1 MSRSVLDG
9 LVLPETIQIERFHI
23 MLSQNLPQ
31 HQTRTSPQLR
41 TALIA
46 GAIAGPLYVG
56 IGVLEAVL
64 RDGFDIRIHSLSLL
78 ANGAGGWIHS
88 TMMGVSGLLT
98 VIGALGI
105 SAVQQRAGQRSLAM
119 IAGLV
124 IFGCGIATAGL
135 LRADPAEG
143 FPIGT
148 PSGPPLVI
156 TASGVGHLVAGS
168 IGFLGLIVA
177 TLACAGRS
185 ARAGDR
191 IWAVCSAVTGVYY
204 LVAFAGIASGAGN
217 PVINIAFTVAVALGW
232 GWLTALCIRALKGR
246 VC

>member
-1 MSRSVLDG
+1 
-9 LVLPETIQIERFHI
+9 
-23 MLSQNLPQ
+23 MLSHNLQEHPAS
-31 HQTRTSPQLR
+31 TSAQMR
-41 TALIA
+41 MALIA

-56 IGVLEAVL
+56 VGTLEAVM
-64 RDGFDIRIHSLSLL
+64 RPGFDIRIHSLSLL

-88 TMMGVSGLLT
+88 TMMVVSGLLT

-105 SAVQQRAGQRSLAM
+105 STVQQRTGRRSYAM
-119 IAGLV
+119 ITGLA
-124 IFGCGIATAGL
+124 IYGLGIAAAGL

-148 PSGPPLVI
+148 PPGPPVVV
-156 TASGVGHLVAGS
+156 TASGVGHLVAGA

-177 TLACAGRS
+177 CLACARRS

-191 IWAVCSAVTGVYY
+191 VWATCSALIGVYY
-204 LVAFAGIASGAGN
+204 LVAFAGIASGAAN

-232 GWLTALCIRALKGR
+232 GWVTALCVRALTGTSQP
-246 VC
+246 

>member
-1 MSRSVLDG
+1 
-9 LVLPETIQIERFHI
+9 
-23 MLSQNLPQ
+23 
-31 HQTRTSPQLR
+31 
-41 TALIA
+41 
-46 GAIAGPLYVG
+46 
-56 IGVLEAVL
+56 VL

-88 TMMGVSGLLT
+88 TMMVVSGLLT
-98 VIGALGI
+98 VIGALGV
-105 SAVQQRAGQRSLAM
+105 SAVQQRAGRRSYAM

-124 IFGCGIATAGL
+124 IYGFGIATAGL

-148 PSGPPLVI
+148 PSGPPVVI

-177 TLACAGRS
+177 TLACARRS

-191 IWAVCSAVTGVYY
+191 SWAVCSAVIGVYY

-217 PVINIAFTVAVALGW
+217 PLINIAFTVAVALGW

-246 VC
+246 VS